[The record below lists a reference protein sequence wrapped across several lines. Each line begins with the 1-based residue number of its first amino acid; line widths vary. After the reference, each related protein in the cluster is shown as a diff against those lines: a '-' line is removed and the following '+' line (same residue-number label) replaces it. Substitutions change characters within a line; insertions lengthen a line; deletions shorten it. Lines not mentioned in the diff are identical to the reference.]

1 MLGFGTVQM
10 GSTARTRDFA
20 DLILTTPQ
28 NQIAIVECTT
38 GLLLR
43 ADNKLPKLVA
53 RYATVRQRLN
63 RSNNGHVKLLPIMV
77 STLPR
82 EELKADLEQAEK
94 LGERSFCRL

>member
-10 GSTARTRDFA
+10 GSTARTQDFA

-28 NQIAIVECTT
+28 DQIAIVECTT
-38 GLLLR
+38 GLLR

-53 RYATVRQRLN
+53 RYATVRQRLD